1 LRNIALGLLLA
12 NLLLLAWKSWV
23 VPPDLVNPARISAD
37 EGAQLVLVNQATG
50 AEEAAAPDTAASA
63 ASTAKSAAS
72 QENQVQCTRIG
83 PFAEVDVADSVSQ
96 QLKAADF
103 LVSRTSKVGEI
114 WVGYWVQLVDL
125 KTAAKAAAMVDR
137 LINAGLVDAYVFQS
151 EPTISISLGVFRSRK
166 GADRVAG
173 MARDMGLKPETTD
186 RFHPGVE
193 HWLTVKIQNGR
204 KFSLSDIK
212 IATNSILR
220 TESLPCEADAVVDAR
235 IQP

>member
-1 LRNIALGLLLA
+1 MRNIALGLLLA
-12 NLLLLAWKSWV
+12 NLLLLAWESWV
-23 VPPDLVNPARISAD
+23 VPPDLVNPTRMSAG

-50 AEEAAAPDTAASA
+50 AEEAAPGTAASA
-63 ASTAKSAAS
+63 ASAAKSADGR
-72 QENQVQCTRIG
+72 ENQVQCTRIG
-83 PFAEVDVADSVSQ
+83 PFSEVEVADSVSQ
-96 QLKAADF
+96 QLETADF
-103 LVSRTSKVGEI
+103 MVSRTSKVGEI

-173 MARDMGLKPETTD
+173 MARDMGLRPETTD

-220 TESLPCEADAVVDAR
+220 TESLPCEADAVADAR